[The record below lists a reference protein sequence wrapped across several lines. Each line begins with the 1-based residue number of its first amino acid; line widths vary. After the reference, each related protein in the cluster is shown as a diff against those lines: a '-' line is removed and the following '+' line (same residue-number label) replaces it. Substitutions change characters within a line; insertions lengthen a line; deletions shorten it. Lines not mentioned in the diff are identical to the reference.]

1 MALKS
6 SLFGWVGAFSI
17 GAALFATGCASTAHV
32 EKDKAADLKRYKT
45 YSWVEHTES
54 KNVKADHRDDIV
66 DKNIRNAVDEQLQK
80 KGYVQSST
88 SPDLLISS
96 DLLVEK
102 NQKENRDAVYTDPY
116 TRSYYNARTG
126 RYNTFYF
133 PSQFA
138 GYDSYSTTVKEG
150 TVTVTLIDARTDKA
164 VWQGWA
170 TRELNRGNV
179 TSKDIDKNVSSIFK
193 KFDAE

>member
-1 MALKS
+1 MALRS

-17 GAALFATGCASTAHV
+17 GIAMYATGCASTAHV
-32 EKDKAADLKRYKT
+32 EKDKAADLSRYKT
-45 YSWVEHTES
+45 YSWLEQTES
-54 KNVKADHRDDIV
+54 KNAKTNHRNDIL

-80 KGYVQSST
+80 KGYVQSSNN
-88 SPDLLISS
+88 PDLLISS
-96 DLLVEK
+96 DLLIEK
-102 NQKENRDAVYTDPY
+102 NQKEKRDAVYSDPY
-116 TRSYYNARTG
+116 TRSYYNPRTG
-126 RYNTFYF
+126 RYNSYYF
-133 PSQFA
+133 PSQLM

-170 TRELNRGNV
+170 TRELDRGAV

-193 KFDAE
+193 KFDVD

>member
-1 MALKS
+1 MSLKS
-6 SLFGWVGAFSI
+6 SLFGWMGAFSI
-17 GAALFATGCASTAHV
+17 ATALFATGCASTAHV
-32 EKDKAADLKRYKT
+32 EKDKSADLSSYKT
-45 YSWVEHTES
+45 YSWLEQKQP
-54 KNVKADHRDDIV
+54 KNAKSNHRNDIL

-80 KGYVQSST
+80 KGYTPST
-88 SPDLLISS
+88 SNPDLLISS

-102 NQKENRDAVYTDPY
+102 NQKRQSNAVYSDPY
-116 TRSYYNARTG
+116 TRTYYNPRSG
-126 RYNTFYF
+126 RYSSFYY

-138 GYDSYSTTVKEG
+138 GYENYSTSVKEG

-170 TRELNRGNV
+170 TRELDRGAV

-193 KFDAE
+193 KFDEK

>member
-6 SLFGWVGAFSI
+6 SSFGWVGAIAI
-17 GAALFATGCASTAHV
+17 GIALYATGCASTAHV
-32 EKDKAADLKRYKT
+32 EKDKAADLSRYKT
-45 YSWVEHTES
+45 YGWLDQNGS
-54 KNVKADHRDDIV
+54 KNAQADHRNDILE
-66 DKNIRNAVDEQLQK
+66 KNIRNAVDEHLQK
-80 KGYVQSST
+80 KGYVQTSS

-102 NQKENRDAVYTDPY
+102 NQKESRDAVYTDPY
-116 TRSYYNARTG
+116 TRTYYNARTG
-126 RYNTFYF
+126 RYNSFYF

-138 GYDSYSTTVKEG
+138 GYENYSTTVKEG

-170 TRELNRGNV
+170 TRELDKGAV
-179 TSKDIDKNVSSIFK
+179 TSKDINKNVSSIFK